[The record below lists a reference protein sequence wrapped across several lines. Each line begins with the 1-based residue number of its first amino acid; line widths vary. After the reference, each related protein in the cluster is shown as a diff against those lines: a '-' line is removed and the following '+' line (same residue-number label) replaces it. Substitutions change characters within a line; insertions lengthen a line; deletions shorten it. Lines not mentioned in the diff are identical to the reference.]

1 MAFEFRTKR
10 ISIIGIDPEILDEI
24 HKLPY
29 PIQRMVV
36 DEFLAIE
43 KRLEKGKEPPGL
55 ALLDCQ
61 YLFFCHY
68 LLPCKHIFHDH
79 IYGTNKLLTANA
91 WVRFQQMFEDSGF
104 EIYVHQELVEV
115 KKPERTE
122 AEKGA
127 ENR

>member
-1 MAFEFRTKR
+1 MAFEFNTKK
-10 ISIIGIDPEILDEI
+10 ISIVGIDYEILDEV

-29 PIQRMVV
+29 PVQKIVV
-36 DEFLAIE
+36 DKVLAIE

-55 ALLDCQ
+55 VSLDCQ
-61 YLFFCHY
+61 CLFFHRY

-104 EIYVHQELVEV
+104 EIYVHRELVEV
-115 KKPERTE
+115 EKPERTE
-122 AEKGA
+122 TEKA
-127 ENR
+127 AKNR